1 MQKFLINT
9 EALSTDKAVIHGQD
23 AKHICKVLRL
33 KPKDTISMTN
43 GHGTDFTGSI
53 DKISPECVEIS
64 ILSEKKSLTES
75 NLDLTLCTAMLK
87 HNKMDEIIKQ
97 ITQLGVTRW
106 IPFYCKRSIPL
117 SGPNKEKKHIERWQ
131 TIARESLKQCR
142 RSCLVEIMPP
152 MDFEQVLSFS
162 KSCSHRFAFWEA
174 SDRPF
179 GGPAPGENN
188 KAVVLI
194 GPEGGFEEEEVRSAV
209 ESGFIS
215 YSLGPRILRAET
227 AAVCACGLIQYLLGD
242 MGGCLKQYS

>member
-1 MQKFLINT
+1 MQKFLINK
-9 EALSTDKAVIHGQD
+9 EALSADKAAIHGQD

-33 KPKDTISMTN
+33 KPQDTISMTD
-43 GHGTDFTGSI
+43 GHGNDYTGCI
-53 DKISPECVEIS
+53 DKASFECVEIS

-87 HNKMDEIIKQ
+87 HNKMDGIIKQ

-117 SGPNKEKKHIERWQ
+117 SGQKKEQKQIERWQ

-142 RSCLVEIMPP
+142 RSCLVDIMPP
-152 MDFEQVLSFS
+152 MDFEQVLLFS
-162 KSCSHRFAFWEA
+162 KACSHKFAFWEA
-174 SDRPF
+174 SERPLT
-179 GGPAPGENN
+179 GVLPKENN

-194 GPEGGFEEEEVRSAV
+194 GPEGGFEEEEIRLAV

-227 AAVCACGLIQYLLGD
+227 AAVSACGLIQYLLGD
-242 MGGCLKQYS
+242 MGGR

>member
-1 MQKFLINT
+1 MQKFLIDK
-9 EALSTDKAVIHGQD
+9 EALSADKAVIHGQD

-33 KPKDTISMTN
+33 KLQDAISMTD
-43 GHGTDFTGSI
+43 GHGTDYTGCI
-53 DKISPECVEIS
+53 DQVSPEFVQIS

-117 SGPNKEKKHIERWQ
+117 SGQNREKKQIERWQ

-142 RSCLVEIMPP
+142 RSSLVKIMPP
-152 MDFEQVLSFS
+152 MDFQQVLVFS
-162 KSCSHRFAFWEA
+162 NGCSHRFAFWEA
-174 SDRPF
+174 SDRPLA
-179 GGPAPGENN
+179 GPVPGENN
-188 KAVVLI
+188 SAVVLI
-194 GPEGGFEEEEVRSAV
+194 GPEGGFEEEEIRRAV
-209 ESGFIS
+209 ESGFMS

-242 MGGCLKQYS
+242 MGGC

>member
-1 MQKFLINT
+1 MQKFLINK
-9 EALSTDKAVIHGQD
+9 EALSADKAVIHGQD

-33 KPKDTISMTN
+33 KPKDTISMTD
-43 GHGTDFTGSI
+43 GHGTDFTGCI
-53 DKISPECVEIS
+53 DKVSPEFVEIS
-64 ILSEKKSLTES
+64 IIGEKKSLTES

-117 SGPNKEKKHIERWQ
+117 SGQNRQNKQIERWQ
-131 TIARESLKQCR
+131 IIARESLKQCR

-152 MDFEQVLSFS
+152 MDFEQVLAFA
-162 KSCSHRFAFWEA
+162 KGCSHRFAFWEG
-174 SDRPF
+174 SDRPLA
-179 GGPAPGENN
+179 GPVLRENSRGENN
-188 KAVVLI
+188 RAVVLI
-194 GPEGGFEEEEVRSAV
+194 GPEGGFEQEEIRRAV
-209 ESGFIS
+209 ESGFMS

-242 MGGCLKQYS
+242 MGGC

>member
-1 MQKFLINT
+1 MQKFLISK

-43 GHGTDFTGSI
+43 GHGTDFTGCI
-53 DKISPECVEIS
+53 EKISPECVEIL

-117 SGPNKEKKHIERWQ
+117 SGHNKEKKQIERWQ

-142 RSCLVEIMPP
+142 RSRLVEIMPS
-152 MDFEQVLSFS
+152 MDFQQVLAFS
-162 KSCSHRFAFWEA
+162 KACSFKFAFWEA
-174 SDRPF
+174 SNRPLA
-179 GGPAPGENN
+179 GPTPGENN
-188 KAVVLI
+188 KAVILI
-194 GPEGGFEEEEVRSAV
+194 GPEGGFEEEEIRCAV

-242 MGGCLKQYS
+242 MGGC

>member
-1 MQKFLINT
+1 MQKFLINK
-9 EALSTDKAVIHGQD
+9 EALSPEKAVIQGQD

-33 KPKDTISMTN
+33 KPKDTISMTD
-43 GHGTDFTGSI
+43 GHGTDFTGCI
-53 DKISPECVEIS
+53 DKVSPECVEIS

-106 IPFYCKRSIPL
+106 IPFYCKRSVPL
-117 SGPNKEKKHIERWQ
+117 SGPKREKKQIERWQ

-152 MDFEQVLSFS
+152 MDFQQVLAFS
-162 KSCSHRFAFWEA
+162 NGCAHRLAFWEA
-174 SDRPF
+174 SDRSL
-179 GGPAPGENN
+179 AATVPGENN

-194 GPEGGFEEEEVRSAV
+194 GPEGGFEEEEIRCAV
-209 ESGFIS
+209 ESGFMS
-215 YSLGPRILRAET
+215 YSLGPRVLRAET

-242 MGGCLKQYS
+242 MGGESLK

>member
-1 MQKFLINT
+1 MQKFLINK
-9 EALSTDKAVIHGQD
+9 EALNADKAVIHGQD

-33 KPKDTISMTN
+33 KPQDAISMTD
-43 GHGTDFTGSI
+43 GHGTDFTGCI
-53 DKISPECVEIS
+53 DQVSPEHVQIS

-117 SGPNKEKKHIERWQ
+117 SGQNREKKQIERWQ

-142 RSCLVEIMPP
+142 RSSLVEIMPP
-152 MDFEQVLSFS
+152 MDFQQVLVFS
-162 KSCSHRFAFWEA
+162 KGCSHRIAFWEA
-174 SDRPF
+174 SDRPLA
-179 GGPAPGENN
+179 GPVPGENN
-188 KAVVLI
+188 SAVVLI
-194 GPEGGFEEEEVRSAV
+194 GPEGGFEEEEIRRAA
-209 ESGFIS
+209 ESGFMS

-227 AAVCACGLIQYLLGD
+227 AAVCACGLIQYLIGD
-242 MGGCLKQYS
+242 MGGC

>member
-1 MQKFLINT
+1 MQKFLINK
-9 EALSTDKAVIHGQD
+9 EALSAGKAVILDQD

-33 KPKDTISMTN
+33 KPQDTISMTD
-43 GHGTDFTGSI
+43 GHGTDYTGCINKVSF
-53 DKISPECVEIS
+53 DCVEIS
-64 ILSEKKSLTES
+64 ILSEQKSLTES

-117 SGPNKEKKHIERWQ
+117 AGQKREKKQIDRWQ

-142 RSCLVEIMPP
+142 RSCLVDILPP
-152 MDFEQVLSFS
+152 MDFQQVLSFS
-162 KSCSHRFAFWEA
+162 KACSYRFAFWEA
-174 SDRPF
+174 SDRPLA
-179 GGPAPGENN
+179 GTISQENN
-188 KAVVLI
+188 KAVLLI
-194 GPEGGFEEEEVRSAV
+194 GPEGGFEEEEIRQAV
-209 ESGFIS
+209 DSGFTS

-242 MGGCLKQYS
+242 MGGSPKQYS

>member
-1 MQKFLINT
+1 MQKFLINK
-9 EALSTDKAVIHGQD
+9 EAIDAGKAVIHGQD

-33 KPKDTISMTN
+33 KPQDTISMTD
-43 GHGTDFTGSI
+43 GHGTDYTGRI
-53 DKISPECVEIS
+53 DKASFECVDIS
-64 ILSEKKSLTES
+64 ILSENKSLTES

-117 SGPNKEKKHIERWQ
+117 SGQKKEKKQLDRWR
-131 TIARESLKQCR
+131 TIAKESLKQCR
-142 RSCLVEIMPP
+142 RSCLVDIMPP
-152 MDFEQVLSFS
+152 MDFQQVLAFS
-162 KSCSHRFAFWEA
+162 KVYSHRIAFWES
-174 SDRPF
+174 SDRPLA
-179 GGPAPGENN
+179 GMVPGENN

-194 GPEGGFEEEEVRSAV
+194 GPEGGFEKKEIELAV

-227 AAVCACGLIQYLLGD
+227 AAVSACGLIQYLLGD
-242 MGGCLKQYS
+242 MGGR